1 MYNAVVI
8 PSLIYCCETWTL
20 YRRHIKKL
28 EHFLMRALRSIL
40 KISWKDHVTNL
51 DVLQRANSTSIE
63 SILIKAQLRW
73 VGHVI
78 RMEEHRIPRCLMYG
92 ELWQG
97 RRYQGRPKLRYKD
110 TVKSNI
116 QWCHVKLKELEESAA
131 NKPEWRAK
139 TYKSAATFESARKQK
154 VAAARARRHHAATA
168 VITTT
173 DFTCP
178 HCSRLCASSFGL
190 ISHLRAYK

>member
-1 MYNAVVI
+1 ML
-8 PSLIYCCETWTL
+8 PTW
-20 YRRHIKKL
+20 
-28 EHFLMRALRSIL
+28 M
-40 KISWKDHVTNL
+40 
-51 DVLQRANSTSIE
+51 STSIE

-78 RMEEHRIPRCLMYG
+78 RMEEHRMPKCLMYG
-92 ELWQG
+92 GLWQG

>member
-1 MYNAVVI
+1 VYNAVVI
-8 PSLIYCCETWTL
+8 TSLLYCCETWTL

-28 EHFLMRALRSIL
+28 EHFHMRALRSIL

-78 RMEEHRIPRCLMYG
+78 RMEEHRMPRCLMYG

-110 TVKSNI
+110 TEVQHSVVPCKAEGI
-116 QWCHVKLKELEESAA
+116 GGKCCEQ
-131 NKPEWRAK
+131 
-139 TYKSAATFESARKQK
+139 ARVEGQNLQVRCK
-154 VAAARARRHHAATA
+154 
-168 VITTT
+168 
-173 DFTCP
+173 F
-178 HCSRLCASSFGL
+178 
-190 ISHLRAYK
+190 